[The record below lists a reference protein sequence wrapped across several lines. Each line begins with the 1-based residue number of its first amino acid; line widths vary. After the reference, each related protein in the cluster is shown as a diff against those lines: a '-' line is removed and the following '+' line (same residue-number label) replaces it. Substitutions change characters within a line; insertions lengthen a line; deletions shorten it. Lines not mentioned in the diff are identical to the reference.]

1 MPPPLSSSVGIP
13 RILTT
18 MAHALTCSQTT
29 IKRIHREIA
38 DLKKEDLGNITLA
51 PSDDN
56 LFNWKATIPGP
67 EGSVYEGGLFRVEIT
82 LAHDYP

>member
-1 MPPPLSSSVGIP
+1 MPPPLSSSVGVP

-18 MAHALTCSQTT
+18 VAHVLTCLQTT

-56 LFNWKATIPGP
+56 LFNWRATIPGP
-67 EGSVYEGGLFRVEIT
+67 EGSVYEGGLFRVEIN